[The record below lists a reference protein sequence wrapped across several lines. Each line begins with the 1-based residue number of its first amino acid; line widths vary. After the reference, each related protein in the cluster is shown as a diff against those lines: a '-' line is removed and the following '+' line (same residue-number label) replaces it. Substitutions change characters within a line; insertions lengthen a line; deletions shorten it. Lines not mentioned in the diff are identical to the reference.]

1 MSGPNRTAADHR
13 SQATKER
20 LYKAVQGAYE
30 AGVPPARI
38 MARFNLMRSEF
49 EDIAGVKFADLEQT
63 GRNPIT
69 GY

>member
-1 MSGPNRTAADHR
+1 MAPRPAADHR

-20 LYKAVQGAYE
+20 LYQAVQDAYE

-38 MARFNLMRSEF
+38 MARFHLMRSEF
-49 EDIAGVKFADLEQT
+49 EDIAGVKFADLKET
-63 GRNPIT
+63 GRNPVT